1 MNELVSKIGKVEQ
14 LELFP
19 AEEFADIP
27 DETLAEWINTG
38 HTAIKMAVRRL
49 AIHVAQVGAWLV
61 AAKAQCQHGE
71 WLDWLAEN
79 CLFIPERTVQR
90 YMEFYNKAIS
100 NPSLVADLA
109 RMPITEAYR
118 ELGSLRGY
126 RPRGYVL
133 RRRANLISHFVIS
146 SLDDETWASY

>member
-1 MNELVSKIGKVEQ
+1 LQ
-14 LELFP
+14 LQVVKL
-19 AEEFADIP
+19 DIAFCDIKFGNSLD
-27 DETLAEWINTG
+27 DETWASW
-38 HTAIKMAVRRL
+38 
-49 AIHVAQVGAWLV
+49 
-61 AAKAQCQHGE
+61 CQSGTSSPT
-71 WLDWLAEN
+71 
-79 CLFIPERTVQR
+79 FQR